1 MLSAGSISEA
11 LILFQ
16 MPYFRPKTLD
26 LRARNC
32 SKCPQRFFH
41 PCAAYLRGLPQT
53 FEGLDHTEKYPKM
66 GQIVLNRNK
75 TFRIK

>member
-1 MLSAGSISEA
+1 MSTKI
-11 LILFQ
+11 
-16 MPYFRPKTLD
+16 
-26 LRARNC
+26 
-32 SKCPQRFFH
+32 FH